1 MKAIIL
7 IMILFGVVLII
18 AGGTMSFFGFWVADF
33 NPVLLMTGVLTF
45 MSGVGLLIVS
55 VHWTKNR
62 EIEEKKD
69 KNDNSFKILRER
81 YAKEEITKEEF
92 EQKKKD
98 LENS

>member
-18 AGGTMSFFGFWVADF
+18 AGGTISFFGFWVDDF
-33 NPVLLMTGVLTF
+33 NPILVMTGGLTF

-62 EIEEKKD
+62 EIEEKQD
-69 KNDNSFKILRER
+69 EKNES
-81 YAKEEITKEEF
+81 
-92 EQKKKD
+92 
-98 LENS
+98 ENS